1 MKLNN
6 YPDWALAILS
16 GILVGVSYLPI
27 PARILI
33 YIGLVPLLHIWLNK
47 SLKTSASM
55 SYLAAVT
62 AHTIAFYW
70 MGLNQGATVFIAF
83 LSLVAA
89 VFYLGIFWVLVGIA
103 ISFLQKSSNI
113 AIF

>member
-47 SLKTSASM
+47 SVKTSASM

-70 MGLNQGATVFIAF
+70 IGLNQGATVFIAF

-89 VFYLGIFWVLVGIA
+89 APFSA
-103 ISFLQKSSNI
+103 AAFLS
-113 AIF
+113 AGVWP